1 MGNQLEMVS
10 IGQQTDQ
17 LIVKHLSQPK
27 LISLNKEAHGWTQ
40 EGVHLVNELLRD
52 VMLQTREEE
61 ILLIA
66 LKEVFA
72 ALVVEKAKSKTNDKD
87 THEKQSTHL
96 NLRVS

>member
-1 MGNQLEMVS
+1 MVS

-17 LIVKHLSQPK
+17 WIVKPQSQPK

-52 VMLQTREEE
+52 VMPQTREEE

-66 LKEVFA
+66 LKEVFV
-72 ALVVEKAKSKTNDKD
+72 ALVVEKAKSKINDKD